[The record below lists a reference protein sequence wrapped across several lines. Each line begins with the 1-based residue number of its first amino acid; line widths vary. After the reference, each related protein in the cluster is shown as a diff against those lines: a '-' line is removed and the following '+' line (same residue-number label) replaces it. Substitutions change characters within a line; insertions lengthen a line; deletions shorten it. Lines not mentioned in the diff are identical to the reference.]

1 MVAFVVCCAWVC
13 VGPAVFRLLSTGRY
27 TALVTCSGMKP
38 LETAILLGELD
49 LTLHL
54 LDGHMWTPR

>member
-1 MVAFVVCCAWVC
+1 MVAFVMCCAWAC
-13 VGPAVFRLLSTGRY
+13 VGPALFRFLSTGRY

-38 LETAILLGELD
+38 LERAIPLGELD

-54 LDGHMWTPR
+54 PDGRMWTP